1 MRNSV
6 GYYLRENVFIT
17 SSGVFDVPVFYCARA
32 MLGLDNLMFS
42 VDYPF
47 QDNFAAMEF
56 LAQCGLSP
64 EDKERFA
71 HRTAEKLL
79 KLDGRPGDTGGAR
92 AAVGDTWYRLRKRA
106 KSKLGRRLISALVK

>member
-1 MRNSV
+1 
-6 GYYLRENVFIT
+6 
-17 SSGVFDVPVFYCARA
+17 

-56 LAQCGLSP
+56 LERCDLSP

-71 HRTAEKLL
+71 HGTAEHLL
-79 KLDGRPGDTGGAR
+79 KLNDQPGGIGGAS
-92 AAVGDTWYRLRKRA
+92 AAAGGAWYRLRSRS
-106 KSKLGRRLISALVK
+106 KSKIGRALITALVK

>member
-1 MRNSV
+1 MP
-6 GYYLRENVFIT
+6 
-17 SSGVFDVPVFYCARA
+17 VFDCARA

-56 LAQCGLSP
+56 LQRCDLSL

-79 KLDGRPGDTGGAR
+79 KLDDQPGNIGVAS
-92 AAVGDTWYRLRKRA
+92 AAIGDAWYRLRSRT

>member
-1 MRNSV
+1 MRNNV
-6 GYYLRENVFIT
+6 GYYLRNNVFIT
-17 SSGVFDVPVFYCARA
+17 SGGVFDVPVFDCARA

-56 LAQCGLSP
+56 LQRCNLSR
-64 EDKERFA
+64 EDKARFA

-79 KLDGRPGDTGGAR
+79 GLDGRRRDAGIPVGGL
-92 AAVGDTWYRLRKRA
+92 GDTWYRLRSRA
-106 KSKLGRRLISALVK
+106 KSRFGRALISALVK